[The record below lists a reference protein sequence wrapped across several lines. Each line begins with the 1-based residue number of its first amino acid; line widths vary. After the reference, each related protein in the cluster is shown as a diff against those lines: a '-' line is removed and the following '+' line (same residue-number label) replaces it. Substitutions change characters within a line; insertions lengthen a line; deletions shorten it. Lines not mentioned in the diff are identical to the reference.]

1 MTLVRSMITVW
12 AEDGVELLPLR
23 RVGRVLRNID
33 PYGRE
38 TIVVLDVDGRRV
50 GRVFDLTALEP
61 WSCIP
66 NTTGASGFTVR
77 YDPDARVLLISN
89 ATIVGWR
96 VGPAVVPVCLGSDT
110 DSPMVIDRGPG
121 CADDRYLRPLHS
133 SAGSFLSTVIDL
145 GRLAKAKELALDD
158 IDVEITDDELRAV
171 LTDPRAV
178 AELQAAKAREALP

>member
-1 MTLVRSMITVW
+1 MTLVRNMITVW

-23 RVGRVLRNID
+23 RVGRVLMSID

-38 TIVVLDVDGRRV
+38 TIVVIDVDGRQA
-50 GRVFDLTALEP
+50 GRVLDLTALEP

-77 YDPDARVLLISN
+77 YDPYDRVLLISN

-96 VGPAVVPVCLGSDT
+96 VGPDVLPICLGSDPY
-110 DSPMVIDRGPG
+110 SPMVIDRGPG

-158 IDVEITDDELRAV
+158 IDVAITDDELRAV

-178 AELQAAKAREALP
+178 AELQAKAREALP

>member
-1 MTLVRSMITVW
+1 MTLVRNMIAVW

-38 TIVVLDVDGRRV
+38 TIVVLDVDGRQV

-96 VGPAVVPVCLGSDT
+96 VGPAVVPICLGSDT

-121 CADDRYLRPLHS
+121 CADDRYLRPMHS
-133 SAGSFLSTVIDL
+133 SARSFLSTVRDL
-145 GRLAKAKELALDD
+145 GKLAKELALRD

>member
-1 MTLVRSMITVW
+1 MTLVRNLIAVW
-12 AEDGVELLPLR
+12 AKDGVEWLLPH

-38 TIVVLDVDGRRV
+38 TIVVIDVDGRQV
-50 GRVFDLTALEP
+50 GRVLDLTELEP

-77 YDPDARVLLISN
+77 YDPDDRVLLISN

-96 VGPAVVPVCLGSDT
+96 VGPDVLPICLGSDPY
-110 DSPMVIDRGPG
+110 SPMVIDRGPG
-121 CADDRYLRPLHS
+121 CADDRYLRPMHS
-133 SAGSFLSTVIDL
+133 SARSFLATVRDL
-145 GRLAKAKELALDD
+145 GKLAKAKELALEA

-178 AELQAAKAREALP
+178 AELQAAQAGEARP